1 VKEAATVLAA
11 LIGAT
16 VGSLGAV
23 WLTVRARRAD
33 EARARRLA
41 VVKRYLFQLQDAAD
55 TLWFRV
61 DNLRNRGG
69 RWVMSDDYFAEST
82 LYALGRV
89 LAVERVFALEGVYPE
104 LADLDAEL
112 GAFVKEHRVDP
123 VLAGTTFYQYHRL
136 TLAETLLERQDDRY
150 QVSTYAEFRRRYAD
164 KASGVHAM
172 LEAPREGLQALD
184 GQAGDDLMNVL
195 ADLARGLSRETRLAS
210 TIPDKTG

>member
-1 VKEAATVLAA
+1 
-11 LIGAT
+11 
-16 VGSLGAV
+16 
-23 WLTVRARRAD
+23 
-33 EARARRLA
+33 
-41 VVKRYLFQLQDAAD
+41 
-55 TLWFRV
+55 
-61 DNLRNRGG
+61 
-69 RWVMSDDYFAEST
+69 
-82 LYALGRV
+82 V

-123 VLAGTTFYQYHRL
+123 VLAGTNFYQYHRL

-172 LEAPREGLQALD
+172 LAAPREGLQALE
-184 GQAGDDLMNVL
+184 GQAGEDLMNVL

-210 TIPDKTG
+210 TIPGNAR